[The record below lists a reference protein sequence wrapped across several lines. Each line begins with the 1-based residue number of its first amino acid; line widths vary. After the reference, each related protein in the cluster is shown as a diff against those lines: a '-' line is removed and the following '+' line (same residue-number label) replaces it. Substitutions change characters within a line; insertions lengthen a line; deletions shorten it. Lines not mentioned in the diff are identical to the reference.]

1 MLGEITLYTCIYNV
15 SNPFNMTPSFIK
27 EDVESGW
34 QVFVEVL
41 KESFLIVESMA
52 QSASDTVEQK
62 GLSYAMGNIT
72 FE

>member
-1 MLGEITLYTCIYNV
+1 
-15 SNPFNMTPSFIK
+15 MTPSFIK